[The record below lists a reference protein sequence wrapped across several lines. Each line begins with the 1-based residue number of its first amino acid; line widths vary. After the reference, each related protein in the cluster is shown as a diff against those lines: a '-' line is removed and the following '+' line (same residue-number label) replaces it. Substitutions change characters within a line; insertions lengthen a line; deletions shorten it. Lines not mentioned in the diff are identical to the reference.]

1 MFKKQ
6 AGKRGGKA
14 NETRFSNGLSSNEEP
29 KHQNK
34 KESVEADPRS
44 QTLKEKIMDVD
55 IAFSVEE
62 RRTLIKLFRRILG
75 FYNSSNVNMHQN
87 E

>member
-34 KESVEADPRS
+34 KESVETNPRS
-44 QTLKEKIMDVD
+44 KTLKEKITG
-55 IAFSVEE
+55 ITGL
-62 RRTLIKLFRRILG
+62 TL
-75 FYNSSNVNMHQN
+75 
-87 E
+87 